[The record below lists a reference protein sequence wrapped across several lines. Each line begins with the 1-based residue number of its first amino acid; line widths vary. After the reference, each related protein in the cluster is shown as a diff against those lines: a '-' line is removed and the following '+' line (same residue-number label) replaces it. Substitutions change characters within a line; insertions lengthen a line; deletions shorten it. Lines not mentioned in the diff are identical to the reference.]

1 MPEIISVDNKVYYL
15 QYSDSFT
22 GDVSMI
28 TDNEPFYS
36 LASALNKNFSHSELN
51 YQHCLLTVACNTVA
65 ISMISEGKFK
75 IFDSHSRDLYGMPD
89 SGGKCVLLDVEGL
102 DNLLLYFQ
110 SSYGYM
116 FPRDTAL
123 LFEVKAVK
131 LSNSSTGIIQNNNLT
146 LMDNNECVS
155 ENTNELNKN
164 VYPSQKGKQNES
176 LEERER
182 HLMMRRQKYK
192 ERKQK
197 ESAESREERLMK
209 LRDRR
214 KNQSLETRLSGR
226 RQRAK
231 QAIINESGE
240 SRAKRLSVKREKAK
254 QAINNESGES
264 REKRLSQKREKAK
277 QEFNNNKSAEHKQTK
292 KTGL

>member
-1 MPEIISVDNKVYYL
+1 M
-15 QYSDSFT
+15 
-22 GDVSMI
+22 
-28 TDNEPFYS
+28 
-36 LASALNKNFSHSELN
+36 
-51 YQHCLLTVACNTVA
+51 
-65 ISMISEGKFK
+65 
-75 IFDSHSRDLYGMPD
+75 LYI
-89 SGGKCVLLDVEGL
+89 LYIYIYIYVEGL

-146 LMDNNECVS
+146 LMDNNECVP

-182 HLMMRRQKYK
+182 RLMMRRQKYK

-209 LRDRR
+209 LRERR
-214 KNQSLETRLSGR
+214 KNQSLKTRETRLSGR
-226 RQRAK
+226 HQRAK
-231 QAIINESGE
+231 QAIINESGG
-240 SRAKRLSVKREKAK
+240 SRAK
-254 QAINNESGES
+254 
-264 REKRLSQKREKAK
+264 
-277 QEFNNNKSAEHKQTK
+277 
-292 KTGL
+292 